1 MKHLK
6 CLGIFQKLKCKKS
19 CGKYLPLLWSASI
32 KYNPLDEDKVHELE
46 TYEGN
51 KNDERTG
58 NQNQSINSEGSSQT
72 NGNSNSSSSSN
83 SSSLQV
89 NNDTPQGNINKQNIM
104 NGNYAS
110 SVTANESENQ
120 IQDKTTSSSS
130 NNLKNEESRINTET
144 STGKQNEDYVREK
157 TITNAKLTQSEKIM
171 QYRKTIQNYNLQI
184 IEELNSLFFALY

>member
-6 CLGIFQKLKCKKS
+6 CLDIIQKLKCKKS
-19 CGKYLPLLWSASI
+19 CGKYLPLLWSTSI
-32 KYNPLDEDKVHELE
+32 EYNPLDEDEVHEIE

-51 KNDERTG
+51 KNDERKG
-58 NQNQSINSEGSSQT
+58 NQNQSINSEGSSET

-89 NNDTPQGNINKQNIM
+89 NNDTPQGQINKQNIL
-104 NGNYAS
+104 NGTYAS

-120 IQDKTTSSSS
+120 IQDNTTSSSS
-130 NNLKNEESRINTET
+130 NKLKNEESRTNVE
-144 STGKQNEDYVREK
+144 SSSGKQNENFVREK
-157 TITNAKLTQSEKIM
+157 TITNAKLTKSEKIM
-171 QYRKTIQNYNLQI
+171 QFRKTIQNYNLQI